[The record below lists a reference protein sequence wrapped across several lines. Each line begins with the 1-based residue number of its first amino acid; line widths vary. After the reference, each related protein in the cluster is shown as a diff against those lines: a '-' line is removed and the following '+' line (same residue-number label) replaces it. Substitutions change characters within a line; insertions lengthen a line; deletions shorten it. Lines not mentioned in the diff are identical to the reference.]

1 MLALLTERRSN
12 TASPLSS
19 QMTASPSIAGL
30 TTQQA
35 VGEQTDLRQNP
46 EKFQTR
52 WSQTYSAQTHLS
64 ENVPQPVEHKPT
76 VQFRNRNFTAHG
88 RF

>member
-46 EKFQTR
+46 EKFQNSMVADVLCANALIGKR
-52 WSQTYSAQTHLS
+52 SA
-64 ENVPQPVEHKPT
+64 
-76 VQFRNRNFTAHG
+76 AG
-88 RF
+88 GA